1 MVLRETLG
9 SVAATL
15 SLASSVLIV
24 MQPSSSSWML
34 PLLGLILAGLVLSAL
49 LRGHPAIFSSA
60 GLLGWF
66 AIMFAEPF
74 AITARETNALRRLA
88 NRGNE
93 DAQALLDYYEKF
105 SPYASYLMT
114 GITVLIIA
122 TVAYGMIRG
131 RMSTHQNLL
140 DASNEIGKGL
150 TVIGMTGAVVLFS
163 GMIAAIIYD
172 VLQRQYLGYD
182 PSFTRSDWYKFFSST
197 RVQEMEWHLHAALF
211 LLVLGYA
218 YIKDTHVRIEL
229 VRDKMRPRTRVWV
242 ELAGSLLFMVPYC
255 YVVMKYGIENA
266 TRSFD
271 IGESSAALTGLPNRF
286 IIKSMLPLGFA
297 LIALAGLAVAM
308 RCIVYL
314 FGPASLQRQA
324 NYYAHSHQNPAP
336 SDDDLPA
343 DASKA

>member
-24 MQPSSSSWML
+24 MQPSSSSWIL
-34 PLLGLILAGLVLSAL
+34 PLLSLILAGLVLSAL

-66 AIMFAEPF
+66 AVMFAEPF
-74 AITARETNALRRLA
+74 SITTRETNALRRLA

-93 DAQALLDYYEKF
+93 DAQALLDYYETF

-114 GITVLIIA
+114 AITVLIIA
-122 TVAYGMIRG
+122 TVAFGMIRG

-140 DASNEIGKGL
+140 DASNGIGKGL

-163 GMIAAIIYD
+163 GMIAAIMYD

-271 IGESSAALTGLPNRF
+271 IGESSAALTGLPHRF

-324 NYYAHSHQNPAP
+324 NYYAHSHQNPAQ
-336 SDDDLPA
+336 SEDDLPA

>member
-1 MVLRETLG
+1 
-9 SVAATL
+9 
-15 SLASSVLIV
+15 
-24 MQPSSSSWML
+24 
-34 PLLGLILAGLVLSAL
+34 
-49 LRGHPAIFSSA
+49 
-60 GLLGWF
+60 
-66 AIMFAEPF
+66 MFAEPF